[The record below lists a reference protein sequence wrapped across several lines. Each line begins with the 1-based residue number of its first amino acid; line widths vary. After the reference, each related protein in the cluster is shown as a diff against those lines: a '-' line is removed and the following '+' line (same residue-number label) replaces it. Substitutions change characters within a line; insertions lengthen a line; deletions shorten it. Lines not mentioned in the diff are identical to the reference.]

1 MVLFVEV
8 LFIMLFYEGEKYKIL
23 YSEKLLRRIF
33 KNFFVVGVWV
43 KIKNIIGMWNN
54 NVKK

>member
-8 LFIMLFYEGEKYKIL
+8 LFITLYYEGEKYKIL

-33 KNFFVVGVWV
+33 KNFFVVGV
-43 KIKNIIGMWNN
+43 
-54 NVKK
+54 

>member
-8 LFIMLFYEGEKYKIL
+8 LFITLFYEGEKYKIL
-23 YSEKLLRRIF
+23 YGEKLLRRIF

-43 KIKNIIGMWNN
+43 KN
-54 NVKK
+54 

>member
-23 YSEKLLRRIF
+23 YGEKLLRRIF

-43 KIKNIIGMWNN
+43 KN
-54 NVKK
+54 